1 MTKLPHPSVAVSRE
15 PQIRGAC
22 RKRGMH
28 TRDES
33 GREEEACWPARVGS
47 DSVLDGQAIVYI
59 VEGTEKNLTD
69 NVNRIASILTLT
81 VCETANATTNVV
93 RSDLIEEVTAESSA
107 QRKRPLPKR
116 PKDQPEGYTD

>member
-1 MTKLPHPSVAVSRE
+1 
-15 PQIRGAC
+15 
-22 RKRGMH
+22 MH
-28 TRDES
+28 GS
-33 GREEEACWPARVGS
+33 SWPARVGS

-107 QRKRPLPKR
+107 QRERPLPKR